1 VFKETRKS
9 IIVNANIKNMTTSLE
24 TAVKTKVTLIE
35 DINKSVLFLF
45 DRSITV
51 EEFDILYDYSEFELE
66 LTLLELQK
74 QIDYQVSR
82 V

>member
-1 VFKETRKS
+1 
-9 IIVNANIKNMTTSLE
+9 MTTSLE

-45 DRSITV
+45 DRNITV
-51 EEFDILYDYSEFELE
+51 GEFDTLYDFNLFELE
-66 LTLLELQK
+66 LTLLDLQK
-74 QIDYQVSR
+74 QIDYYLSR

>member
-1 VFKETRKS
+1 
-9 IIVNANIKNMTTSLE
+9 MTTSLE

-51 EEFDILYDYSEFELE
+51 EEFDILYDFNEFELE

-74 QIDYQVSR
+74 QINYQVSR

>member
-9 IIVNANIKNMTTSLE
+9 IIVNANIKSMTTSLE

-51 EEFDILYDYSEFELE
+51 EEFDILYDFNEFELE

-74 QIDYQVSR
+74 QINYQVSR

>member
-1 VFKETRKS
+1 
-9 IIVNANIKNMTTSLE
+9 MTTNLE

-45 DRSITV
+45 DRNITV
-51 EEFDILYDYSEFELE
+51 GEFDTLYDFNLFELE
-66 LTLLELQK
+66 LTLLDLQK
-74 QIDYQVSR
+74 QIDYYLSR

>member
-9 IIVNANIKNMTTSLE
+9 IIVNANIKSMTTSLE

>member
-1 VFKETRKS
+1 
-9 IIVNANIKNMTTSLE
+9 MTTSLE
-24 TAVKTKVTLIE
+24 TAVKTKVTFIE

-51 EEFDILYDYSEFELE
+51 EEFDILYDFNEFELE

>member
-1 VFKETRKS
+1 
-9 IIVNANIKNMTTSLE
+9 MTTSLK
-24 TAVKTKVTLIE
+24 TAVKTKVTFIE

-51 EEFDILYDYSEFELE
+51 EEFDTLYDFNLFELE

>member
-1 VFKETRKS
+1 
-9 IIVNANIKNMTTSLE
+9 MTTSLE

-51 EEFDILYDYSEFELE
+51 EEFDILYDFNEFELE

>member
-1 VFKETRKS
+1 
-9 IIVNANIKNMTTSLE
+9 MTTSLE

>member
-1 VFKETRKS
+1 
-9 IIVNANIKNMTTSLE
+9 MTTSLK

>member
-51 EEFDILYDYSEFELE
+51 EEFDILYDFNEFELE

-74 QIDYQVSR
+74 QINYQVSR

>member
-1 VFKETRKS
+1 
-9 IIVNANIKNMTTSLE
+9 MTTSLE
-24 TAVKTKVTLIE
+24 TAVKTKVALIE

-51 EEFDILYDYSEFELE
+51 EEFDILYDFNEFELE

>member
-1 VFKETRKS
+1 
-9 IIVNANIKNMTTSLE
+9 MTTSLE

-74 QIDYQVSR
+74 QINYQVSR